1 MRGTIMQQTSLKA
14 VKQATKAPSKVSFI
28 LSDSVKLALSGE
40 VVTPILQAYDATV
53 AKEQFIY
60 KASENLARILGI
72 KPTFELW
79 DTAFAYIEQAIITGR
94 KVGAST
100 ATNYLVDIRNTL
112 KSAFALEKPAKASG
126 GAMAESRAKLQALSD
141 SELKAQVDGAI
152 KAENFKQAVTLQNEV
167 KRRKQAIITQAKK
180 QEGKATTALRNDLKK
195 WISEGDTQLLAMLV
209 WVKSNPEQVMKLVK
223 S

>member
-1 MRGTIMQQTSLKA
+1 MQQTSLKA
-14 VKQATKAPSKVSFI
+14 VKQATKAPSKVLFI

-60 KASENLARILGI
+60 KASENLARILGT

-100 ATNYLVDIRNTL
+100 AINYLVDIRNTL

-209 WVKSNPEQVMKLVK
+209 WVKSNPDQVMKLVK

>member
-1 MRGTIMQQTSLKA
+1 MQQTSLKA
-14 VKQATKAPSKVSFI
+14 IKQATKTPSKVSFI

-60 KASENLARILGI
+60 KASENLARILGT

-167 KRRKQAIITQAKK
+167 KRRKQAIITQ
-180 QEGKATTALRNDLKK
+180 
-195 WISEGDTQLLAMLV
+195 
-209 WVKSNPEQVMKLVK
+209 
-223 S
+223 

>member
-1 MRGTIMQQTSLKA
+1 MNQVSLKA

-28 LSDSVKLALSGE
+28 LADSIKLALSGE

-72 KPTFELW
+72 KPSYELW
-79 DTAFAYIEQAIITGR
+79 DTSFAFIEQAIITGR

-112 KSAFALEKPAKASG
+112 KSAFDLEKPAKASG
-126 GAMAESRAKLQALSD
+126 SAMAESRAKLQTLSD
-141 SELKAQVDGAI
+141 KDLKAQIDGAVTS
-152 KAENFKQAVTLQNEV
+152 ENFKQAVTLQREL
-167 KRRKQAIITQAKK
+167 KRRKDAIVNANKK
-180 QEGKATTALRNDLKK
+180 AEGKATTELRNSLKK
-195 WISEGDTQLLAMLV
+195 WISEGDTQLLAMLL
-209 WVKSNPEQVMKLVK
+209 WVKNNPDQVTKLIK

>member
-1 MRGTIMQQTSLKA
+1 MQQVSLKA
-14 VKQATKAPSKVSFI
+14 TKQATKAPSKVSFI
-28 LSDSVKLALSGE
+28 LADSIKLALSGE
-40 VVTPILQAYDATV
+40 VVAPILQAYDATV

-60 KASENLARILGI
+60 KASENLARILGT
-72 KPTFELW
+72 KPSYELW
-79 DTAFAYIEQAIITGR
+79 DTSFAFIEQAIITGR

-112 KSAFALEKPAKASG
+112 KSAFDLEKPAKASG
-126 GAMAESRAKLQALSD
+126 SAMAESRAKLQALSD

-167 KRRKQAIITQAKK
+167 KRRKQAIVTANKK
-180 QEGKATTALRNDLKK
+180 AEGKATTELRNSLKK

-209 WVKSNPEQVMKLVK
+209 WVKANPEQVTKLIK